1 MNDLLNKKCVPC
13 EGGVLPFDISEIH
26 KYQKKVDGWNIIKS
40 EKEKFFLNKKFNFE
54 NFLESQEFVNKVG
67 IISEE
72 EGHHPDILF
81 GWGYA
86 EIKITTH
93 AIEGLS
99 ENDFILAANETTVG
113 VGSGQ
118 PSRLDSC
125 QIAIKKMKKFINPN
139 HEIVAASDAFF
150 PFVDGIEKLIQN
162 GVTAIIQPSGSI
174 KDKDIIKFAN
184 DTNTALVFSKT
195 RHFKH

>member
-1 MNDLLNKKCVPC
+1 MSDLLNKKCVPC

-26 KYQKKVDGWNIIKS
+26 KYQKKVDGWNIIKN

-54 NFLESQEFVNKVG
+54 NFSESQEFVNKVG

-93 AIEGLS
+93 AIAGLS
-99 ENDFILAANETTVG
+99 ENDFILAAKI
-113 VGSGQ
+113 
-118 PSRLDSC
+118 D
-125 QIAIKKMKKFINPN
+125 QIIN
-139 HEIVAASDAFF
+139 V
-150 PFVDGIEKLIQN
+150 
-162 GVTAIIQPSGSI
+162 
-174 KDKDIIKFAN
+174 
-184 DTNTALVFSKT
+184 
-195 RHFKH
+195 